1 MVKGVAD
8 FLIASQPLFS
18 PTQKALWR
26 PVNLQSR
33 LSNPNNSTLSEEEK
47 RLLSSWGLPD
57 TVQKQYER
65 SGITS
70 MFQWQVECL
79 SVGQVLEVL
88 IMINF
93 ESISNISDLKKIASL
108 SQL

>member
-1 MVKGVAD
+1 M
-8 FLIASQPLFS
+8 
-18 PTQKALWR
+18 
-26 PVNLQSR
+26 NLQSR

-88 IMINF
+88 KMINF
-93 ESISNISDLKKIASL
+93 ELIQTCLI
-108 SQL
+108 